1 MRAFFALAAI
11 CVLIFAAEYDSK
23 PEKKIG
29 VIRHMNVTEEAFE
42 KVFNRIQSID
52 MDFDDENYRHIFF
65 NSMNEMTAAL
75 QSGQIDAFTTYEVV
89 GKYLEAHN
97 SNFECFP
104 HDAKIADAFCCA
116 MREND
121 TALKK
126 EFNDAIDEI
135 IADGTLGKLV
145 KIYIMDANHND
156 QPEAIEMPKFPG
168 NEYDEDYA
176 PPIRIGVTG
185 DLPPLDYVRPN
196 GKPAGFNT
204 AILAEISKRMKR
216 NFVIVPIDG
225 GARAIAL
232 TSKLVDVIFW
242 VVVPTYDDFP
252 IDIDKPKGIILT
264 DPYFT
269 DEIVYVRLKK

>member
-1 MRAFFALAAI
+1 MKAFFALAAI
-11 CVLIFAAEYDSK
+11 CVLILAAGCDSE

-29 VIRHMNVTEEAFE
+29 IIHHMNVTEAMFE
-42 KVFNRIQSID
+42 KCYDKIKPQDSEHEKI
-52 MDFDDENYRHIFF
+52 RHIFF
-65 NSMNEMTAAL
+65 NSTNEMTAAL
-75 QSGQIDAFTTYEVV
+75 QSGQIDAFTTYEAV

-121 TALKK
+121 SELNAQ
-126 EFNDAIDEI
+126 FNDAIDEI

-156 QPEAIEMPKFPG
+156 QPEAIEMPTF
-168 NEYDEDYA
+168 YSDEDYA

-204 AILAEISKRMKR
+204 AILAEISKRMER